1 MTVTNKT
8 EHLKILGFMRA
19 STKEFNT
26 FLTEGHQMFLVEKG
40 EQVKDKTFPVTV
52 NVSKQRPVTK

>member
-1 MTVTNKT
+1 MYKHHGDEQNRTSQNSWFY
-8 EHLKILGFMRA
+8 ESFN
-19 STKEFNT
+19 KEFNT

-52 NVSKQRPVTK
+52 NVSK